1 MEQRLNQHSIE
12 TIKKQ
17 IALKQSQPY
26 FATQSTISNIITD
39 MDHFPYTRWFR
50 GVSYYP
56 DPIVMER
63 EVGWRPLHND
73 CYNVIRPVE
82 NETEPNTCF
91 EAACSTVFPCK
102 TTYSG
107 SYSER
112 QKMEQC
118 IDNSCIVKYR

>member
-17 IALKQSQPY
+17 ISLKQTQPY
-26 FATQSTISNIITD
+26 FASQTTVANIITD

-63 EVGWRPLHND
+63 EAGWRPLHND
-73 CYNVIRPVE
+73 CYTVNRPVE
-82 NETEPNTCF
+82 QDPELDTCF
-91 EAACSTVFPCK
+91 EAACSTIYPCK
-102 TTYSG
+102 TTYSQA
-107 SYSER
+107 YSSKD
-112 QKMEQC
+112 KMEEC
-118 IDNSCIVKYR
+118 INNSCIVKNR